1 MLESDDESSPDD
13 DYLATSSTKRKLA
26 ELAEKQARKAKGRSP
41 EADVNALAGPS
52 MPVPAAQQ
60 IAGPSGQAGVRF
72 DMAGALQ
79 PMTPTTRRRT
89 IISREMSM
97 SLRQS
102 EFLHYLPDLNE

>member
-1 MLESDDESSPDD
+1 MVLESDDESSGDD

-26 ELAEKQARKAKGRSP
+26 ELAEKQSRRTRGQSL
-41 EADVNALAGPS
+41 ENGSNASAGPS
-52 MPVPAAQQ
+52 EPYPAAQQ
-60 IAGPSGQAGVRF
+60 IIAPNGAVRF
-72 DMAGALQ
+72 DMPGALQ

-102 EFLHYLPDLNE
+102 ELSFQWLKV